1 MRGFDKCVVMAVSL
15 AVFGASGCGDDK
27 GGDESTSVT
36 ATMNATDGNTMSGP
50 STSEPTSAG
59 STTTGPGDEDGTSD
73 PTTGAS
79 TTVTTVSSDPS
90 TTGPTTMTTDDTT
103 DTGVDPDFVEKCKAS
118 FLDSYAGFEKY
129 CPCAVE
135 AGESP
140 DVETCLGGADPVTY
154 GECAC
159 PIYAKYPGEQAT
171 QLCSGAA
178 AADFAACTDV
188 AADCMAVGQ
197 CLSDFLMAVFECP
210 ESSQEASDEVDLA
223 CGE

>member
-27 GGDESTSVT
+27 GGDESTGVT
-36 ATMNATDGNTMSGP
+36 ATVNATDGNTMSDL

-59 STTTGPGDEDGTSD
+59 STTGPGDEDGTSE
-73 PTTGAS
+73 PTTSGPM
-79 TTVTTVSSDPS
+79 TTMSSDPS
-90 TTGPTTMTTDDTT
+90 TTDDTT

-118 FLDSYAGFEKY
+118 YLDSYAGLEKY

-159 PIYAKYPGEQAT
+159 SIYAKYPGEQAS
-171 QLCSGAA
+171 QLCAGAA

-197 CLSDFLMAVFECP
+197 CLSDFLMAAFDCP
-210 ESSQEASDEVDLA
+210 ESSQEANDEVDLA